1 MFYFFYRYLDSSK
14 VNFCIH
20 KSVFKK
26 KIIRKTTALHP
37 LKILEKEKLSIIMPN
52 FFWNVGGKELI
63 YWP

>member
-37 LKILEKEKLSIIMPN
+37 LEILIL
-52 FFWNVGGKELI
+52 NVGGKELI